1 MNEKKPDYYDKLKA
15 DKRNFSRSNI
25 DQFKTF
31 FNNHQW
37 EEVLNCEDVQVA
49 FDTFNDVFS
58 TGFDQFFPLQKKRK
72 NKFHKKQPWMTK
84 GLLKSRNNSIKLRGI
99 FQEFPTSTNRKVYT
113 EYRNLFNKLKRI
125 AKTNFYAERI
135 DLNKGSAR
143 KTWNTL
149 NEVLGKAKKSSQIGK
164 ILIHGEQITDEKK
177 IASEFN
183 KHFSNIASDIIVELP
198 PTESSFEDYLPPAHD
213 GNFDLFGVSVESIIE
228 TVATLENKATHD
240 FYGLS
245 SFILKKI
252 ISSIARPLS
261 YIFTLSFQQGKI
273 PHQLKISKTI
283 PIFKSGDKNDMNNFR
298 PIGLIPTFSKILE
311 KIVNN
316 RLTNYLEINN
326 LLYKHQYGFRKHH
339 STLHPMIHLLMKLH
353 WPQMVMNICLESSA
367 IFKNVL
373 MF

>member
-1 MNEKKPDYYDKLKA
+1 MSSKVQHLLITYLLTVPTNPLSVESLRTSDISDHFPQFIFVNEKKPDYYDKLKA

-113 EYRNLFNKLKRI
+113 EYRNLSNKLKRI

-149 NEVLGKAKKSSQIGK
+149 NEVLGKAKK
-164 ILIHGEQITDEKK
+164 
-177 IASEFN
+177 
-183 KHFSNIASDIIVELP
+183 V
-198 PTESSFEDYLPPAHD
+198 
-213 GNFDLFGVSVESIIE
+213 
-228 TVATLENKATHD
+228 
-240 FYGLS
+240 
-245 SFILKKI
+245 LK
-252 ISSIARPLS
+252 
-261 YIFTLSFQQGKI
+261 
-273 PHQLKISKTI
+273 
-283 PIFKSGDKNDMNNFR
+283 
-298 PIGLIPTFSKILE
+298 
-311 KIVNN
+311 
-316 RLTNYLEINN
+316 
-326 LLYKHQYGFRKHH
+326 
-339 STLHPMIHLLMKLH
+339 
-353 WPQMVMNICLESSA
+353 
-367 IFKNVL
+367 
-373 MF
+373 